1 MKEEFNINKM
11 DVDKIKEINYVDM
24 HLFMQPVLNKIEK
37 SLPLL
42 DRYVLKAE
50 KGGFLYYLPFIV
62 VLALYFSFLP
72 IPTNNLFLVVV
83 ELIVTMILL
92 CFCAVFMFIE
102 HKNIQGVLWRLGKNL
117 SKSNFNIFNKYK
129 NKLTTNEYE
138 LLKYY
143 LTKSEDGE
151 DIFYD
156 TLYVNGKMVKRILK
170 NDIHLTY
177 KYGSF

>member
-11 DVDKIKEINYVDM
+11 DVDKIKEINYIDM

-37 SLPLL
+37 SLPIL

-83 ELIVTMILL
+83 ELIVTMVLL

-102 HKNIQGVLWRLGKNL
+102 HKNIQGVLWRLGKMLKQKTSIVLN
-117 SKSNFNIFNKYK
+117 SYIP
-129 NKLTTNEYE
+129 KLTINEQK
-138 LLKYY
+138 LLKLY
-143 LTKSEDGE
+143 LEKSGD
-151 DIFYD
+151 DVFFYD
-156 TLYVNGKMVKRILK
+156 VLFVNDRMVKRILK
-170 NDIHLTY
+170 S
-177 KYGSF
+177 K

>member
-83 ELIVTMILL
+83 ELIITMVLL

-102 HKNIQGVLWRLGKNL
+102 HKNMQGVLWRLGKKL
-117 SKSNFNIFNKYK
+117 KQKSSIVLNSYIQ
-129 NKLTTNEYE
+129 KLTINEQK
-138 LLKYY
+138 LLKLY
-143 LTKSEDGE
+143 LEKSGD
-151 DIFYD
+151 DVFFYD
-156 TLYVNGKMVKRILK
+156 VLFVNDRMVKRILK
-170 NDIHLTY
+170 S
-177 KYGSF
+177 K

>member
-11 DVDKIKEINYVDM
+11 DVDKIKEINYVDI

-83 ELIVTMILL
+83 ELIVTMVLL

-102 HKNIQGVLWRLGKNL
+102 HKNMQGVLWRLGKKL
-117 SKSNFNIFNKYK
+117 KQKSSIVLNSYIQ
-129 NKLTTNEYE
+129 KLTINEQK
-138 LLKYY
+138 LFKLY
-143 LTKSEDGE
+143 LEKSED
-151 DIFYD
+151 DVFFYD
-156 TLYVNGKMVKRILK
+156 VLFVNDRMVKRILK
-170 NDIHLTY
+170 S
-177 KYGSF
+177 K

>member
-83 ELIVTMILL
+83 ELIVTMVLL

-102 HKNIQGVLWRLGKNL
+102 HKNMQGVLWRLGKKL
-117 SKSNFNIFNKYK
+117 KQKSSIVLNSYIQ
-129 NKLTTNEYE
+129 KLTINEQK
-138 LLKYY
+138 LFKLY
-143 LTKSEDGE
+143 LEKSED
-151 DIFYD
+151 DVFFYD
-156 TLYVNGKMVKRILK
+156 VLFVNDRMVKRILK
-170 NDIHLTY
+170 S
-177 KYGSF
+177 K

>member
-11 DVDKIKEINYVDM
+11 DVDKIKEINYIDM

-37 SLPLL
+37 SLPIL

-83 ELIVTMILL
+83 ELIVTMVLL
-92 CFCAVFMFIE
+92 CFCAVFMFVE
-102 HKNIQGVLWRLGKNL
+102 HKNIQGVLWRLGKKLKQKSSIVLNSYIQNL
-117 SKSNFNIFNKYK
+117 TI
-129 NKLTTNEYE
+129 NEQK
-138 LLKYY
+138 LLKLY
-143 LTKSEDGE
+143 LEKSGD
-151 DIFYD
+151 DVFFYD
-156 TLYVNGKMVKRILK
+156 VLFINDRMVKRILK
-170 NDIHLTY
+170 S
-177 KYGSF
+177 K

>member
-102 HKNIQGVLWRLGKNL
+102 HKNMQGVLWRLGKKL
-117 SKSNFNIFNKYK
+117 KQKSSIVLNSYIQ
-129 NKLTTNEYE
+129 KLTINEQK
-138 LLKYY
+138 LLKLY
-143 LTKSEDGE
+143 LEKSGD
-151 DIFYD
+151 DVFSMMFY
-156 TLYVNGKMVKRILK
+156 LLMIEW
-170 NDIHLTY
+170 
-177 KYGSF
+177 

>member
-62 VLALYFSFLP
+62 MLALYFSFLP

-83 ELIVTMILL
+83 ELIITMVLL

-102 HKNIQGVLWRLGKNL
+102 HKNMQGVLWRLGKKL
-117 SKSNFNIFNKYK
+117 KQKSSIVLNSYIQ
-129 NKLTTNEYE
+129 KLTINEQK
-138 LLKYY
+138 LLKLY
-143 LTKSEDGE
+143 LEKSGD
-151 DIFYD
+151 DVFFYD
-156 TLYVNGKMVKRILK
+156 VLFVNDRMVKRILK
-170 NDIHLTY
+170 S
-177 KYGSF
+177 K

>member
-11 DVDKIKEINYVDM
+11 EVDKIKEINYVDM

-83 ELIVTMILL
+83 ELIVTMVLL

-102 HKNIQGVLWRLGKNL
+102 HKNIQGVLWRLGKKL
-117 SKSNFNIFNKYK
+117 KQKSSIVLNSYIQ
-129 NKLTTNEYE
+129 KLTINEQK
-138 LLKYY
+138 LFKLY
-143 LTKSEDGE
+143 LEKSED
-151 DIFYD
+151 DVFFYD
-156 TLYVNGKMVKRILK
+156 VLFVNDRMVKRILK
-170 NDIHLTY
+170 S
-177 KYGSF
+177 K

>member
-37 SLPLL
+37 NLPLL

-62 VLALYFSFLP
+62 MLALYFSFLP

-83 ELIVTMILL
+83 ELIITMVLL

-102 HKNIQGVLWRLGKNL
+102 HKNMQGVLWRLGKKL
-117 SKSNFNIFNKYK
+117 KQKSSIVLNSYIQ
-129 NKLTTNEYE
+129 KLTINEQK
-138 LLKYY
+138 LLKLY
-143 LTKSEDGE
+143 LEKSGD
-151 DIFYD
+151 DVFFYNV
-156 TLYVNGKMVKRILK
+156 LFVNDRMVKRILK
-170 NDIHLTY
+170 S
-177 KYGSF
+177 K

>member
-24 HLFMQPVLNKIEK
+24 HLFMQPVLNKIKK

-83 ELIVTMILL
+83 ELIVTMVLL

-102 HKNIQGVLWRLGKNL
+102 HKNIQGVLWRLGKKL
-117 SKSNFNIFNKYK
+117 KQKSSIVLNGYIQ
-129 NKLTTNEYE
+129 KLTINEQK
-138 LLKYY
+138 LLKLY
-143 LTKSEDGE
+143 LEKSGD
-151 DIFYD
+151 DVFFYD
-156 TLYVNGKMVKRILK
+156 VLFVNDRMVKRILRGK
-170 NDIHLTY
+170 
-177 KYGSF
+177 

>member
-37 SLPLL
+37 NLPLL

-83 ELIVTMILL
+83 ELIITMVLL

-102 HKNIQGVLWRLGKNL
+102 HKNMQGVLWRLGKKL
-117 SKSNFNIFNKYK
+117 KQKSSIVLNSYIQ
-129 NKLTTNEYE
+129 KLTINEQK
-138 LLKYY
+138 LLKLY
-143 LTKSEDGE
+143 LEKSGD
-151 DIFYD
+151 DVFFYD
-156 TLYVNGKMVKRILK
+156 VLFVNDRMVKRILK
-170 NDIHLTY
+170 S
-177 KYGSF
+177 K

>member
-37 SLPLL
+37 NLPLL

-62 VLALYFSFLP
+62 MLALYFSFLP

-83 ELIVTMILL
+83 ELIITMVLL

-102 HKNIQGVLWRLGKNL
+102 HKNMQGVLWRLGKKL
-117 SKSNFNIFNKYK
+117 KQKSSIVLNSYIQ
-129 NKLTTNEYE
+129 KLTINEQK
-138 LLKYY
+138 LLKLY
-143 LTKSEDGE
+143 LEKSGD
-151 DIFYD
+151 DVFFYD
-156 TLYVNGKMVKRILK
+156 VLFVNDRMVKRILK
-170 NDIHLTY
+170 S
-177 KYGSF
+177 K

>member
-11 DVDKIKEINYVDM
+11 DVNKIKEINYVDM

-37 SLPLL
+37 NLPLL

-62 VLALYFSFLP
+62 MLALYFSFLP

-83 ELIVTMILL
+83 ELIITMVLL

-102 HKNIQGVLWRLGKNL
+102 HKNMQGVLWRLGKKL
-117 SKSNFNIFNKYK
+117 KQKSSIVLNSYIQ
-129 NKLTTNEYE
+129 KLTINEQK
-138 LLKYY
+138 LLKLY
-143 LTKSEDGE
+143 LEKSGD
-151 DIFYD
+151 DVFFYD
-156 TLYVNGKMVKRILK
+156 VLFVNDRMVKRILK
-170 NDIHLTY
+170 S
-177 KYGSF
+177 K

>member
-37 SLPLL
+37 NLPLL
-42 DRYVLKAE
+42 DRYVLKVE

-62 VLALYFSFLP
+62 MLALYFSFLP

-83 ELIVTMILL
+83 ELIITMVLL

-102 HKNIQGVLWRLGKNL
+102 HKNMQGVLWRLGKKL
-117 SKSNFNIFNKYK
+117 KQKSSIVLNSYIQ
-129 NKLTTNEYE
+129 KLTINEQK
-138 LLKYY
+138 LLKLY
-143 LTKSEDGE
+143 LEKSGD
-151 DIFYD
+151 DVFFYD
-156 TLYVNGKMVKRILK
+156 VLFVNDRMVKRILK
-170 NDIHLTY
+170 S
-177 KYGSF
+177 K

>member
-1 MKEEFNINKM
+1 MKEELNINKM

-37 SLPLL
+37 NLPLL

-62 VLALYFSFLP
+62 MLALYFSFLP

-83 ELIVTMILL
+83 ELIITMVLL

-102 HKNIQGVLWRLGKNL
+102 HKNMQGVLWRLGKKL
-117 SKSNFNIFNKYK
+117 KQKSSIVLNSYIQ
-129 NKLTTNEYE
+129 KLTINEQK
-138 LLKYY
+138 LLKLY
-143 LTKSEDGE
+143 LEKSRD
-151 DIFYD
+151 DVFFYD
-156 TLYVNGKMVKRILK
+156 VLFVNDRMVKRILK
-170 NDIHLTY
+170 S
-177 KYGSF
+177 K

>member
-24 HLFMQPVLNKIEK
+24 HLFIQPVLNKIEK
-37 SLPLL
+37 NLPLL

-62 VLALYFSFLP
+62 MLALYFSFLP

-83 ELIVTMILL
+83 ELIITMVLL

-102 HKNIQGVLWRLGKNL
+102 HKNMQGVLWRLGKKL
-117 SKSNFNIFNKYK
+117 KQKSSIVLNSYIQ
-129 NKLTTNEYE
+129 KLTINEQK
-138 LLKYY
+138 LLKLY
-143 LTKSEDGE
+143 LEKSGD
-151 DIFYD
+151 DVFFYD
-156 TLYVNGKMVKRILK
+156 VLFVNDRMVKRILK
-170 NDIHLTY
+170 S
-177 KYGSF
+177 K

>member
-83 ELIVTMILL
+83 ELIITMVLL

-102 HKNIQGVLWRLGKNL
+102 HKNMQGVLWRLGKKL
-117 SKSNFNIFNKYK
+117 KQKSSIVLNSYIQ
-129 NKLTTNEYE
+129 KLTINEQK
-138 LLKYY
+138 LFKLY
-143 LTKSEDGE
+143 LEKSED
-151 DIFYD
+151 DVFFYD
-156 TLYVNGKMVKRILK
+156 VLFVNDRMVKRILK
-170 NDIHLTY
+170 S
-177 KYGSF
+177 K

>member
-37 SLPLL
+37 NLPLL

-62 VLALYFSFLP
+62 MLALYFSFLP
-72 IPTNNLFLVVV
+72 IPTNNLFLVV
-83 ELIVTMILL
+83 ELIITMVLL

-102 HKNIQGVLWRLGKNL
+102 HKNMQGVLWRLGKKL
-117 SKSNFNIFNKYK
+117 KQKSSIVLNSYIQ
-129 NKLTTNEYE
+129 KLTINEQK
-138 LLKYY
+138 LLKLY
-143 LTKSEDGE
+143 LEKSGD
-151 DIFYD
+151 DVFFYD
-156 TLYVNGKMVKRILK
+156 VLFVNDRMVKRILK
-170 NDIHLTY
+170 S
-177 KYGSF
+177 K

>member
-1 MKEEFNINKM
+1 MKEEFNINKI
-11 DVDKIKEINYVDM
+11 DVDKIKEVNYVDM
-24 HLFMQPVLNKIEK
+24 HLFMQPILNKIEK

-83 ELIVTMILL
+83 ELIITMVLL

-102 HKNIQGVLWRLGKNL
+102 HKNIQGVLWRLGKMLKQKTSIVLN
-117 SKSNFNIFNKYK
+117 SYIP
-129 NKLTTNEYE
+129 KLTINEQK
-138 LLKYY
+138 LLKLY
-143 LTKSEDGE
+143 LEKSGD
-151 DIFYD
+151 DVFFYD
-156 TLYVNGKMVKRILK
+156 VLFVNDRMVKRILK
-170 NDIHLTY
+170 S
-177 KYGSF
+177 K

>member
-24 HLFMQPVLNKIEK
+24 HLFMQPVLNKIKK

-83 ELIVTMILL
+83 ELIVTMVLL

-102 HKNIQGVLWRLGKNL
+102 HKNMQGVLWRLGKKL
-117 SKSNFNIFNKYK
+117 KQKSSIVLNSYIQ
-129 NKLTTNEYE
+129 KLTINEQK
-138 LLKYY
+138 LLKLY
-143 LTKSEDGE
+143 LEKSGD
-151 DIFYD
+151 DVFFYD
-156 TLYVNGKMVKRILK
+156 VLFVNDRMVKRILK
-170 NDIHLTY
+170 S
-177 KYGSF
+177 K

>member
-37 SLPLL
+37 SLPIL

-83 ELIVTMILL
+83 ELIVTMVLL

-102 HKNIQGVLWRLGKNL
+102 HKNMQGVLWRLGKKL
-117 SKSNFNIFNKYK
+117 KQKSSIVLNSYIQ
-129 NKLTTNEYE
+129 KLTINEQK
-138 LLKYY
+138 LLKLY
-143 LTKSEDGE
+143 LEKSGD
-151 DIFYD
+151 DVFFYD
-156 TLYVNGKMVKRILK
+156 VLFVNDRMVKRILK
-170 NDIHLTY
+170 S
-177 KYGSF
+177 K

>member
-1 MKEEFNINKM
+1 MKEDFNINKM
-11 DVDKIKEINYVDM
+11 DVNKIKEVNYVDM
-24 HLFMQPVLNKIEK
+24 HLFMQPVLNKIKK

-83 ELIVTMILL
+83 ELIVTIVLL

-102 HKNIQGVLWRLGKNL
+102 HKNMQGVLWRLGKKL
-117 SKSNFNIFNKYK
+117 KQKSSIVLNSYIQ
-129 NKLTTNEYE
+129 KLTINEQK
-138 LLKYY
+138 LLKLY
-143 LTKSEDGE
+143 LEKSGD
-151 DIFYD
+151 DVFFYD
-156 TLYVNGKMVKRILK
+156 VLFVNDRKVKRILK
-170 NDIHLTY
+170 S
-177 KYGSF
+177 K